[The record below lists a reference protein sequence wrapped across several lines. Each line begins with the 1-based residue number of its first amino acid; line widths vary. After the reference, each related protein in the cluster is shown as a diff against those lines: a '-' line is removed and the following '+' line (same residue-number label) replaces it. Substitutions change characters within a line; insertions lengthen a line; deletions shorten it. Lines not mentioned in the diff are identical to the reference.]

1 MQNDIEI
8 YIKKRATGPILDW
21 LTGTFGH
28 TPDIVSTPSKG
39 ATKLRITTE
48 RGVLPVMLVQQGQW
62 TSVWF
67 NSAHT
72 PWASDLACA
81 QSAAEVM
88 QTTVRCSDGGWQEG
102 DDPDQFL
109 EVTDG
114 TVGTV
119 IWRDE

>member
-8 YIKKRATGPILDW
+8 YVKKRGTGPIVDW
-21 LTGTFGH
+21 LTDALGSK
-28 TPDIVSTPSKG
+28 PDTLTTPSKG
-39 ATKLRITTE
+39 ATKLQIPTE
-48 RGVLPVMLVQQGQW
+48 KGMLPVMLVQQGQW

-72 PWASDLACA
+72 PWPTDLACA
-81 QSAAEVM
+81 QSAATAL
-88 QTTVRCSDGGWQEG
+88 QTAVRCSDGGWQEG

-114 TVGTV
+114 TVSTV
-119 IWRDE
+119 IWHDE